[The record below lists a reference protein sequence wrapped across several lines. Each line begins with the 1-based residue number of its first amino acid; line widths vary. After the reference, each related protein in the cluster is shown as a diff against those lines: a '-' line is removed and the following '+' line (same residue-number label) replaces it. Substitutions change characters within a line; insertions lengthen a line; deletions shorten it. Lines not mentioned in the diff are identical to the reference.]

1 MPLQIRRGLEAERQA
16 MTLPLAQGELLYVT
30 DDRKLFVG
38 DGSTVGGVAIASY
51 TNEDAQDAAAALFTS
66 GQHTNISFTYN
77 DSLARINATVNLS
90 QYNGSITAS
99 EFRGSIV
106 ADDSTL
112 LFNSNTGQLNL
123 QGTIGTPVV
132 PDTTNVYDIGSTSY
146 KFREL
151 YLSGANIYL
160 GGATIAAVGATVNL
174 PAGSTVNGVEIST
187 GGSSVE
193 SDTAPKLGGN
203 LDLNGKSITGTG
215 NIGVTGTISAS
226 AGLGGDLSLNGYNIT
241 GTGSISNGTLTLSQ
255 ASLTSSSF
263 SGHGNGYGIQ
273 IGSEANAQGTTL
285 KFAQA
290 DNTSSLYIK
299 NKANILP
306 SVSKVTFEAV
316 GSSFSSPTTVT
327 AGHYVSVFAFNTYDP
342 DTTSSLPTGLFAA
355 RTDPNGIVAS
365 GVANGKLEFATAGG
379 TSGSLVLRYMTFD
392 SLGRLAVNQE
402 TAQATVDINGVM
414 RLVKQTAAPTT
425 PVEGMIAV
433 ADRVTWDPAGK
444 GSGGSYPVYYDGT
457 TWTALF

>member
-174 PAGSTVNGVEIST
+174 PAGSTVGGFPSEGVVPGNTYQINIGASDSTIILDYNSASLRGSVVAVDDTILVNGTDKTISNGVITLSGDT
-187 GGSSVE
+187 VFTMGSLNFGT
-193 SDTAPKLGGN
+193 TANP
-203 LDLNGKSITGTG
+203 T
-215 NIGVTGTISAS
+215 TISAYS
-226 AGLGGDLSLNGYNIT
+226 SGKLATFT
-241 GTGSISNGTLTLSQ
+241 GVT
-255 ASLTSSSF
+255 TSSSIEIRNSRGSLDAPLASNPGDPIAPIKGF
-263 SGHGNGYGIQ
+263 AYDGAVWDQVGSYGLVVDPDVPVSA
-273 IGSEANAQGTTL
+273 GSVAGSFFVSTEDEVGASKILSFNSKGILTAPV
-285 KFAQA
+285 F
-290 DNTSSLYIK
+290 
-299 NKANILP
+299 KAASYPTISLP
-306 SVSKVTFEAV
+306 STPEE
-316 GSSFSSPTTVT
+316 GW
-327 AGHYVSVFAFNTYDP
+327 
-342 DTTSSLPTGLFAA
+342 
-355 RTDPNGIVAS
+355 
-365 GVANGKLEFATAGG
+365 
-379 TSGSLVLRYMTFD
+379 LVFD
-392 SLGRLAVNQE
+392 STTKEFKGWNGTAWVVLG
-402 TAQATVDINGVM
+402 
-414 RLVKQTAAPTT
+414 
-425 PVEGMIAV
+425 
-433 ADRVTWDPAGK
+433 
-444 GSGGSYPVYYDGT
+444 
-457 TWTALF
+457 